1 MAMIPRSGRFMI
13 KVCGITNMQDGKLA
27 VDCGTDII
35 GVVRA
40 GESPRFAPRSVLKD
54 LKNLGVP
61 VVGVYTRFSDIPE
74 DPDEDMVQLHFDH
87 TARQIGALKE
97 RGVGTIS
104 VIQFRSMPDF
114 IGRYEEYREAGT
126 SLVMLESKA
135 GIMKQKDSLLH
146 MSMMYDFGISGKITS
161 GDLPEICRI
170 RPKFIDLSSSLELSP
185 GRKDPVRM
193 KEFFLKVEECD

>member
-1 MAMIPRSGRFMI
+1 MIPKSGRFMI
-13 KVCGITNMQDGKLA
+13 KVCGITNLQDGKLA
-27 VDCGTDII
+27 VDCGSDMI

-40 GESPRFAPRSVLKD
+40 RESPRFAPRAVIREVKD
-54 LKNLGVP
+54 LGVP

-74 DPDEDMVQLHFDH
+74 DPDEDMVQLHFNH
-87 TARQIGALKE
+87 TAGQIESLKE
-97 RGVGTIS
+97 RGVGTVS

-126 SLVMLESKA
+126 SLIMLESKT
-135 GIMKQKDSLLH
+135 GIMKQRDSLLH
-146 MSMMYDFGISGKITS
+146 MSMMYDFGISGKITA

-170 RPKFIDLSSSLELSP
+170 KPKFIDLNSSLEQSP

-193 KEFFLKVEECD
+193 REFFSKVEECD